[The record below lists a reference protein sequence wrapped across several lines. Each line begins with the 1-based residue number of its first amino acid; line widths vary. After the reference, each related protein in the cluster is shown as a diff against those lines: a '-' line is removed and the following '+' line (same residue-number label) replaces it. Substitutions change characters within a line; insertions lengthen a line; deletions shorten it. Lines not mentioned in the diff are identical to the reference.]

1 MDHCLDVGDQE
12 ISWFEGVL
20 SLFYFSLFYFRF
32 SETPQFQ
39 GVPLLLLGTL
49 LCSRECVG
57 ILGSCASMRNA
68 PDLRIPGTFLTLI
81 VSLHSSGCFTLIPFY
96 FVVYSIYTRSCI
108 VVTYPFASDPPP
120 ETTGNLFFFVLITRT
135 IYA

>member
-1 MDHCLDVGDQE
+1 MRMRTCTIAIAE
-12 ISWFEGVL
+12 KM
-20 SLFYFSLFYFRF
+20 
-32 SETPQFQ
+32 
-39 GVPLLLLGTL
+39 LLLTQIHWFSSIKQDHRLR
-49 LCSRECVG
+49 SEKIVG

-108 VVTYPFASDPPP
+108 VVTYPFASVPPRD
-120 ETTGNLFFFVLITRT
+120 NRKSILFCLDHANDLRLT
-135 IYA
+135 I